1 MASPPTDDEDQ
12 DTTRPRWVAWVIGVL
27 AAAIALGMANLAWM
41 MLTGRLGP
49 TA

>member
-1 MASPPTDDEDQ
+1 MALPPTDDEEQ
-12 DTTRPRWVAWVIGVL
+12 DTPRPRWVAWAIGLL